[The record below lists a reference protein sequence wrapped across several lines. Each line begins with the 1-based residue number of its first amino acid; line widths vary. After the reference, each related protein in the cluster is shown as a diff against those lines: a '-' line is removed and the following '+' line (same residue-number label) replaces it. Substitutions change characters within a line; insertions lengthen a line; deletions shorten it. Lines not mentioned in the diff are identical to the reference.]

1 MADPLDCRHG
11 DHHRGVVGRVVSQL
25 HSGWLLGA
33 QDCRIRHMQG
43 RRQQGTP
50 DDVQPASDA
59 GELEKQPA
67 DERRPLIPLEW
78 GAVVGAAITAAA
90 SLMIYSFQQIR
101 HIDERLDSL
110 EQEARVLLDGNGS
123 IKPSKEALQNYYHLE
138 ALADRVERL
147 EGKR

>member
-1 MADPLDCRHG
+1 
-11 DHHRGVVGRVVSQL
+11 
-25 HSGWLLGA
+25 
-33 QDCRIRHMQG
+33 MQG

-67 DERRPLIPLEW
+67 DERRRLIPLEW

-138 ALADRVERL
+138 ALAERVERL

>member
-1 MADPLDCRHG
+1 MADALDCRHG
-11 DHHRGVVGRVVSQL
+11 DHHRGIIGWVVSQL

-43 RRQQGTP
+43 RRQQGTA

-59 GELEKQPA
+59 SELEVKSTR
-67 DERRPLIPLEW
+67 RRPLIVIEW
-78 GAVVGAAITAAA
+78 GAVVGAVITAAA

>member
-1 MADPLDCRHG
+1 MTSRHSSDTSADKGSDG
-11 DHHRGVVGRVVSQL
+11 NYSE
-25 HSGWLLGA
+25 SY
-33 QDCRIRHMQG
+33 QDV
-43 RRQQGTP
+43 
-50 DDVQPASDA
+50 D
-59 GELEKQPA
+59 KQPA

-147 EGKR
+147 EGK